1 MGAIQRLIDENI
13 VTPKFGEIHLGTA
26 NDWTVVMLLAYTV
39 LNQHKIPN
47 TGTSRYIGVG
57 LHEYSFT
64 SNDGDTECVVVYMA
78 DVED

>member
-1 MGAIQRLIDENI
+1 MGAIQKLIDENI

-26 NDWTVVMLLAYTV
+26 NDWSDLTLLAYTV

-47 TGTSRYIGVG
+47 TGTSRYIGLG

-64 SNDGDTECVVVYMA
+64 SNDGETEIIVVYMA